1 MSRDN
6 YSFNYSRDDIEW
18 LADQLAGI
26 LVSSQ
31 EQQQVQVMT
40 IDMLDTLSL
49 DAIAS
54 AVAGITDPIGQLKDW
69 LYDVLKKFANT
80 IINAVT
86 SAWAKFYDNVI
97 APVLNA
103 ISSAISALYD
113 TLSSAMNYLTSAI
126 SAINDALDKVVV
138 QPILDALQWVQNVLP
153 ELGNLVS
160 ELIDDIYQAFSKIGD
175 KISEIAGKI
184 SDTLSSILDNISSTL
199 VEMLSTAGD
208 AISSLIS
215 GISDAVDTIASKIAD
230 VAKKV
235 SSTLSNIL
243 DTVTDKASSLL
254 SGIADVV
261 SNILDNIRSAAS
273 KIASTLSDIVD
284 TIRDRLS
291 DLVSRLS
298 DIVSD
303 VADNIRK
310 AIGSIADKLQ
320 DMLTKISNTIGSLA
334 SKIVNT
340 LRDIGSK
347 IADIA
352 RSVASKLGDI
362 VSSIASRLES
372 LGSKLLELLSRAGNE
387 IEKIIASV
395 TDAANKLLSGIE
407 DAARKAIHG
416 IQEAVTKAIDT
427 VFSAIRSI
435 ADKISELVS
444 KMTSLIESI
453 GSKLLDIV
461 KKAASEIHSAL
472 SSIYDKAIKPL
483 ATKITDALT
492 SIGNKAS
499 SIITSIVDKVKEI
512 PGAIDS
518 IARKI
523 SGAFSTVANYLKD
536 IGVKIK
542 DILTSIA
549 ELFNPMKLVSAL
561 GNLLR
566 RAAPDVYQA
575 LEATLAGIHS
585 PLDAIK
591 AYPRILGLTMLGLAK
606 IIWYL
611 MPDSVKGFFEHVADA
626 VKTVGDYLMGF
637 VNAIM
642 KFPEWF
648 PKWFYEHIAKPIV
661 GGLEKLG
668 QIIWEHLPDFVKNF
682 FSKAIDFFTH
692 IPDYIGKAVDA
703 IVDAGKNIVDAAK
716 MVYEGIKRFIEDPLD
731 TFKSVLEWLWEHAF
745 KPLGEAIVGGLEKL
759 GQIIWEHLP
768 DTVKDFL
775 VGVKDTIVKLYDT
788 ISSGVKWFIDH
799 LPDIKDAI
807 IAIKD
812 AIVSFFK
819 DPLGALKGALEWLW
833 ENALKPLGERIYEGL
848 EKLGEWLWEKLPD
861 NVKTGLV
868 KIGDFFKWLYDQ
880 LQEFAKDPK
889 GKILGLL
896 EWLWDKTLGAKD
908 WLMKHVFTPF
918 MHLLGDLWEKLSEV
932 LAKIGEVT
940 VNAFKKIGGPVF
952 NALRDAFKYVSGL
965 VLSGVGIAID
975 IAKTLLGKI
984 RDFMSDILPYEVGGL
999 AGALLAKVLG
1009 KDKVG
1014 MVLSFAGPF
1023 TLPVILV
1030 GRLFEYIVKE
1040 AKKVMPLVMQDPV
1053 STMYGVMN
1061 LAVLGSAMGMLF
1073 TSGFRALA
1081 RVLKGV
1087 RIKLSALLRP
1097 LGVGVGGESDVE
1109 VNLGE
1114 AIQELTNFMD
1124 KIFPDVA
1131 RYLIIGH
1138 MIWWAEP
1145 TRAITRYWLTNY
1157 LTIELPPMEQ
1167 TMRSLRRHLTTPL
1180 ASEYYRIYVEQLRM
1194 GGISQR
1200 FIDYLYPL
1208 PEDLLKIYQGLGP
1221 FYDDKLKA
1229 IVITDRFGQERV
1241 FPVSLVAEIPTPSEL
1256 AHMMIRDIILNP
1268 KDFAAVM
1275 GMHGF
1280 TPDVAFMFY
1289 LLHFRYPSPEKLASF
1304 FWRGVAGELWNP
1316 DESYDK
1322 DIVELFFKKQKKGTQ
1337 LPIPKAPKSFNFA
1350 SKELFEIMKQYMKWH
1365 DYARIPWHPG
1375 WPTDNA
1381 IIMDLIADIPGKID
1395 LRWMSRWGL
1404 FDYWGAYG
1412 KKATSTIEDITT
1424 SILIANQTAS
1434 AEPMIKLY
1442 NQYLSQRQPVFD
1454 VRQFA
1459 RALQATGL
1467 HPYWVPW
1474 VTVAETINAL
1484 SEERTLLRT
1493 GFINLFREGLW
1504 PLDTLN
1510 KLLAGFFT
1518 VVFKTAYF
1526 DPNDFNWKE
1535 VDIEYPVAFLPAE
1548 SKLLELRALMDKALD
1563 IYREA
1568 YRRIIRAIAFHTVS
1582 VEQGKAILAD
1592 IVLNINEKF
1601 FVKEMERIS
1610 GKTLALQLDEGYWGA
1625 WSTYARVLQEI
1636 EAVERTRFYA
1646 RYIIWNVLWALRYGY
1661 TTQEEA
1667 EKWVNDLVQAMNEHP
1682 RIKAMIEQAVRFMLF
1697 RFYKEISVRAII
1709 NKLRSRRMSV
1719 EEAVR
1724 ALMAL
1729 GFDEKT
1735 ARLYID
1741 ANVYWYTPSIVTYA
1755 SMLEVVP
1762 EALSTVLGIIE
1773 HLNLP
1778 SDEYLYWV
1786 LYLLRQPT
1794 RDELT
1799 LVRTRIY
1806 QLLAL
1811 GMQPDNLIE
1820 LLSEYTIGYEIKNGK
1835 LEYVLGPKAKELLA
1849 IYEKARTV
1857 FQAFG
1862 IAPQE
1867 WALYNLIAL
1876 MEQKKDL
1883 LKAAEKERIPSPTTI
1898 ASLAEYLVLPE
1909 DLVKKT
1915 LEEYHVSPDWL
1926 PYWLEYIRVKPLK
1939 SDYKN
1944 LLTVYIRA
1952 LRYGAVSEKDVESFI
1967 KELEDWGFTPREIDV
1982 IRRRVDL
1989 EEAIAAA
1996 REYMPTPFSLATLS
2010 EYMVLPESLV
2020 EEAFEKR
2027 HVPEE
2032 WRKIWLEYIRVRPL
2046 KPDYRS
2052 LLSVYI
2058 RALRYKAVS
2067 EEEFKKFLEELS
2079 QWGFTPKEIE
2089 LITRRAA
2096 LEEAIVEAREA
2107 ARLYI
2112 PTPTMLATLSEYMVL
2127 PEELV
2132 KEVFEKRHVPP
2143 KWQSIWLE
2151 YIRVRPLKS
2160 DFRRLLSAHIR
2171 AMRYGIIS
2179 RDEVKNFIESLRNW
2193 GFTPIEI
2200 QVLEKIADLEAAI
2213 TDARE
2218 YIPTPSQLATI
2229 AEYVPAARTLIQ
2241 EVLVKRHVPKEWWPL
2256 WIQYVHLRP
2265 LSSEVREV
2273 IRDIRSLY
2281 EYFAVRLEDMEKA
2294 LRQFIRYGLESEEI
2308 ALLVYGSQLRA
2319 ALRAYRELVGT
2330 PRQLVSMAEYS
2341 PKARRL
2347 ALAQVYKMIDALP
2360 VDQQTKEFLKKMWE
2374 EYIRVRPVYD
2384 EVRRYITELINDYAN
2399 GLMTDEELKNE
2410 LEALKD
2416 WGLDDYEIQFYIWLA
2431 QRRRVRYAY
2440 REMLREMRSQGYF
2453 GL

>member
-1 MSRDN
+1 VSRDN

-18 LADQLAGI
+18 LADQLADI

-69 LYDVLKKFANT
+69 LYDVLKKFVDT

-97 APVLNA
+97 APVLNS

-126 SAINDALDKVVV
+126 SAIKDAIDKVVV

-160 ELIDDIYQAFSKIGD
+160 ELIDDIYQAFSKIADKIKDVVSNVGDSLSSILDTVESAVTSIFDTLADSASSLLSTLSD
-175 KISEIAGKI
+175 KISEIGSKLG
-184 SDTLSSILDNISSTL
+184 DVLSSVSDSLKSIVSSMVDT
-199 VEMLSTAGD
+199 VSSAVN
-208 AISSLIS
+208 SLINS
-215 GISDAVDTIASKIAD
+215 ISNAVSTIASKLEDAASAVTSALSEISSKLSDLLSSAGSAIQKLLSD
-230 VAKKV
+230 LASTTQQALSKILESV
-235 SSTLSNIL
+235 SKIGSAIEDIVSRAGSALKQA
-243 DTVTDKASSLL
+243 VTAVMDKLEDAASSLIKALGEVGSKL
-254 SGIADVV
+254 SD
-261 SNILDNIRSAAS
+261 
-273 KIASTLSDIVD
+273 IASTIASKLA
-284 TIRDRLS
+284 
-291 DLVSRLS
+291 
-298 DIVSD
+298 DIVSTITSKLED
-303 VADNIRK
+303 AFS
-310 AIGSIADKLQ
+310 AILDRIK
-320 DMLTKISNTIGSLA
+320 
-334 SKIVNT
+334 
-340 LRDIGSK
+340 DIGSK
-347 IADIA
+347 FAELLSKAASSIEDMLSKIG
-352 RSVASKLGDI
+352 SKLGDI
-362 VSSIASRLES
+362 ASAL
-372 LGSKLLELLSRAGNE
+372 
-387 IEKIIASV
+387 I
-395 TDAANKLLSGIE
+395 
-407 DAARKAIHG
+407 
-416 IQEAVTKAIDT
+416 
-427 VFSAIRSI
+427 
-435 ADKISELVS
+435 DKI
-444 KMTSLIESI
+444 KSI
-453 GSKLLDIV
+453 GSVLEDTI
-461 KKAASEIHSAL
+461 SSAL
-472 SSIYDKAIKPL
+472 SSLKTSLSKVLDSVLKIASAIADKLRDIGRAIANIVANVRSSLSKILDEIVSRLAKLADTIVSAVEKAVDKIEKALSSLFDKAIRPVID
-483 ATKITDALT
+483 KIVD
-492 SIGNKAS
+492 SITTIWGKISNVFEDLGKRIKDIAS
-499 SIITSIVDKVKEI
+499 SIAD
-512 PGAIDS
+512 
-518 IARKI
+518 
-523 SGAFSTVANYLKD
+523 F
-536 IGVKIK
+536 
-542 DILTSIA
+542 
-549 ELFNPMKLVSAL
+549 FNPVRLVSAL

-575 LEATLAGIHS
+575 LEATIASIQS

-611 MPDSVKGFFEHVADA
+611 MPDSVKGFFENVANA

-648 PKWFYEHIAKPIV
+648 PHWFYEHIAKPIV
-661 GGLEKLG
+661 DGLRRIGEW
-668 QIIWEHLPDFVKNF
+668 IWEHIPDFVKNF

-692 IPDYIGKAVDA
+692 IPDYIRRAAG
-703 IVDAGKNIVDAAK
+703 IIEEAGKKIVDAAK
-716 MVYEGIKRFIEDPLD
+716 MVYEGIKKLVEDPLG

-745 KPLGEAIVGGLEKL
+745 KPLGETIVGGLEKL

-768 DTVKDFL
+768 DIVKDFL
-775 VGVKDTIVKLYDT
+775 VGVKDTIVKLYDA
-788 ISSGVKWFIDH
+788 ISSGVKWFIEH

-807 IAIKD
+807 VAIKD
-812 AIVSFFK
+812 AIVGFFK

-833 ENALKPLGERIYEGL
+833 EHAFKPLGERIYEGL

-889 GKILGLL
+889 GKILGFL

-918 MHLLGDLWEKLSEV
+918 IHLLGDLWEKLGEV

-940 VNAFKKIGGPVF
+940 VNAFKKIGKPVF
-952 NALRDAFKYVSGL
+952 NALRDAFEYVSGL

-1023 TLPVILV
+1023 TLPVMLV
-1030 GRLFEYIVKE
+1030 GKLFEYIVKE

-1097 LGVGVGGESDVE
+1097 LGIGVGGESDVE

-1114 AIQELTNFMD
+1114 AIQELTGFMER
-1124 KIFPDVA
+1124 IFPDVA
-1131 RYLIIGH
+1131 RYIMIGN

-1229 IVITDRFGQERV
+1229 IVITDRFGQPRV

-1268 KDFAAVM
+1268 RDFAAVM

-1316 DESYDK
+1316 DESYDQS
-1322 DIVELFFKKQKKGTQ
+1322 IIQLFFKKGQPPK
-1337 LPIPKAPKSFNFA
+1337 PIAPKKLNFA
-1350 SKELFEIMKQYMKWH
+1350 ADQLFEIMKQYMKWH
-1365 DYARIPWHPG
+1365 DYARIPWKSG

-1395 LRWMSRWGL
+1395 LRWMTRWGM
-1404 FDYWGAYG
+1404 FDYWGSYG
-1412 KKATSTIEDITT
+1412 ITTTDTIEKITT
-1424 SILIANQTAS
+1424 SLLVEGQTTS
-1434 AEPMIKLY
+1434 AKPMTKLY
-1442 NQYLSQRQPVFD
+1442 NQYLSKPQVIFD
-1454 VRQFA
+1454 VQQFA

-1526 DPNDFNWKE
+1526 DPNDLKWKN
-1535 VDIEYPVAFLPAE
+1535 VNIEYPVAFLPAE

-1568 YRRIIRAIAFHTVS
+1568 YRRIIRAIAFYTVS

-1601 FVKEMERIS
+1601 FIKEMERIS
-1610 GKTLALQLDEGYWGA
+1610 GKTLALQLDEGYWEA
-1625 WSTYARVLQEI
+1625 WRTYASVLQEI

-1709 NKLRSRRMSV
+1709 NKLRSRRISV

-1762 EALSTVLGIIE
+1762 EALDTVLSIIE

-1811 GMQPDNLIE
+1811 GMQPDSLIE
-1820 LLSEYTIGYEIKNGK
+1820 MLSEYSIGYEIKNGK
-1835 LEYVLGPKAKELLA
+1835 LEYVLGPRAKELLA
-1849 IYEKARTV
+1849 IYEKAKNV

-1867 WALYNLIAL
+1867 WVLYNLIAL
-1876 MEQKKDL
+1876 MEQQKDL

-1915 LEEYHVSPDWL
+1915 LEEYHVAPEWL

-1939 SDYKN
+1939 SDYK
-1944 LLTVYIRA
+1944 
-1952 LRYGAVSEKDVESFI
+1952 
-1967 KELEDWGFTPREIDV
+1967 
-1982 IRRRVDL
+1982 
-1989 EEAIAAA
+1989 
-1996 REYMPTPFSLATLS
+1996 
-2010 EYMVLPESLV
+2010 
-2020 EEAFEKR
+2020 
-2027 HVPEE
+2027 
-2032 WRKIWLEYIRVRPL
+2032 
-2046 KPDYRS
+2046 S
-2052 LLSVYI
+2052 LLSTYI

-2067 EEEFKKFLEELS
+2067 EDEFKKFLKELA

-2089 LITRRAA
+2089 VVSRRAA

-2127 PEELV
+2127 PENLI
-2132 KEVFEKRHVPP
+2132 KEVFEQRHVPP
-2143 KWQSIWLE
+2143 EWQSIWLE

-2160 DFRRLLSAHIR
+2160 DFRRLLSAYIR
-2171 AMRYGIIS
+2171 AMRYGIIG
-2179 RDEVKNFIESLRNW
+2179 RDEVKKFIESLRNW

-2229 AEYVPAARTLIQ
+2229 AEYVPAARAFIQ

-2281 EYFAVRLEDMEKA
+2281 EYFAVKLEDMEKA

-2308 ALLVYGSQLRA
+2308 ALVVYGSQLRA

-2341 PKARRL
+2341 PRARRL

-2360 VDQQTKEFLKKMWE
+2360 VDPQTKEFLKKMWE

-2431 QRRRVRYAY
+2431 QRRRVRYVY
-2440 REMLREMRSQGYF
+2440 REMMRQGYF

>member
-6 YSFNYSRDDIEW
+6 YSFDYSRDDIEW
-18 LADQLAGI
+18 LADQLADV
-26 LVSSQ
+26 LVARQ
-31 EQQQVQVMT
+31 EQQQVQIMT

-69 LYDVLKKFANT
+69 LYDVLKKFVDT

-113 TLSSAMNYLTSAI
+113 TLSSAMNYLTTAI
-126 SAINDALDKVVV
+126 SAIKDALDKVVV

-199 VEMLSTAGD
+199 VEMLSTAGN

-215 GISDAVDTIASKIAD
+215 GIGDAVDTIASKIAD
-230 VAKKV
+230 VAEKV
-235 SSTLSNIL
+235 SSTLDNIL

-254 SGIADVV
+254 SGIADAV

-273 KIASTLSDIVD
+273 KITSTLSDIVD
-284 TIRDRLS
+284 NIRDRLS

-303 VADNIRK
+303 AADNIRK

-320 DMLTKISNTIGSLA
+320 DMLNKISNTIGSLA

-395 TDAANKLLSGIE
+395 TDAAKKLLSGIE
-407 DAARKAIHG
+407 DVARKAIHG
-416 IQEAVTKAIDT
+416 IQEAATKAIDT

-435 ADKISELVS
+435 ADKISELAS
-444 KMTSLIESI
+444 KMTSLIERI

-483 ATKITDALT
+483 ATKITGALT
-492 SIGNKAS
+492 NIGNKAS

-523 SGAFSTVANYLKD
+523 SGAFSTVVNYLKD

-606 IIWYL
+606 IVWYL
-611 MPDSVKGFFEHVADA
+611 MPDSVKRFFEHVADA
-626 VKTVGDYLMGF
+626 VRTVGDYLMGF

-648 PKWFYEHIAKPIV
+648 PHWFYEHIAKPIV
-661 GGLEKLG
+661 DGLRK
-668 QIIWEHLPDFVKNF
+668 I
-682 FSKAIDFFTH
+682 
-692 IPDYIGKAVDA
+692 
-703 IVDAGKNIVDAAK
+703 
-716 MVYEGIKRFIEDPLD
+716 
-731 TFKSVLEWLWEHAF
+731 
-745 KPLGEAIVGGLEKL
+745 
-759 GQIIWEHLP
+759 
-768 DTVKDFL
+768 
-775 VGVKDTIVKLYDT
+775 
-788 ISSGVKWFIDH
+788 
-799 LPDIKDAI
+799 
-807 IAIKD
+807 
-812 AIVSFFK
+812 
-819 DPLGALKGALEWLW
+819 
-833 ENALKPLGERIYEGL
+833 
-848 EKLGEWLWEKLPD
+848 GEWIWANLPD

-889 GKILGLL
+889 GKILGFL

-918 MHLLGDLWEKLSEV
+918 IHLLGDLWEKLGEV

-952 NALRDAFKYVSGL
+952 NALRDAFEYVSGL
-965 VLSGVGIAID
+965 VLSGVSIAID

-984 RDFMSDILPYEVGGL
+984 RDFMSDILPYEIGGL

-1030 GRLFEYIVKE
+1030 GRLFEYIIKE

-1073 TSGFRALA
+1073 TSGFRSLA

-1097 LGVGVGGESDVE
+1097 LGVGVGGESDIE

-1114 AIQELTNFMD
+1114 AIQELTKFMD

-1180 ASEYYRIYVEQLRM
+1180 ANEYYRIYVEQLRM

-1229 IVITDRFGQERV
+1229 IVITDRFGQPRV

-1268 KDFAAVM
+1268 RDFAAVM

-1322 DIVELFFKKQKKGTQ
+1322 NIVELFFKKQKKGTQ
-1337 LPIPKAPKSFNFA
+1337 LPIPKAPKLFNFK

-1412 KKATSTIEDITT
+1412 KTATTTIEDITT

-1568 YRRIIRAIAFHTVS
+1568 YRRIIRAIAFYTVS

-1610 GKTLALQLDEGYWGA
+1610 GKTLALQLDEGYWEA
-1625 WSTYARVLQEI
+1625 WSTYAKVLQEV
-1636 EAVERTRFYA
+1636 EAIERTRFYA

-1682 RIKAMIEQAVRFMLF
+1682 RIRAMIEQAVRFMLF

-1709 NKLRSRRMSV
+1709 NKLRSRRISV

-1724 ALMAL
+1724 ALMDL

-1762 EALSTVLGIIE
+1762 EALDTVLSIIE

-1811 GMQPDNLIE
+1811 GMQPDSLIE
-1820 LLSEYTIGYEIKNGK
+1820 MLSEYSIGYEIKNGK
-1835 LEYVLGPKAKELLA
+1835 LEYVLGQRAKELLA
-1849 IYEKARTV
+1849 IYEKAKSV

-1867 WALYNLIAL
+1867 WVLYNLIAL
-1876 MEQKKDL
+1876 MEQQKDL

-1915 LEEYHVSPDWL
+1915 LEEYHVAPEWL

-1939 SDYKN
+1939 SDYK
-1944 LLTVYIRA
+1944 
-1952 LRYGAVSEKDVESFI
+1952 
-1967 KELEDWGFTPREIDV
+1967 
-1982 IRRRVDL
+1982 
-1989 EEAIAAA
+1989 
-1996 REYMPTPFSLATLS
+1996 
-2010 EYMVLPESLV
+2010 
-2020 EEAFEKR
+2020 
-2027 HVPEE
+2027 
-2032 WRKIWLEYIRVRPL
+2032 
-2046 KPDYRS
+2046 S
-2052 LLSVYI
+2052 LLSTYI

-2067 EEEFKKFLEELS
+2067 EDEFKKFLKELA

-2089 LITRRAA
+2089 VVSRRAA

-2127 PEELV
+2127 PENLI
-2132 KEVFEKRHVPP
+2132 KEVFEQRHVPP
-2143 KWQSIWLE
+2143 EWQSIWLE

-2160 DFRRLLSAHIR
+2160 DFRRLLSAYIR
-2171 AMRYGIIS
+2171 AMRYGIIG
-2179 RDEVKNFIESLRNW
+2179 RDEVKKFIESLRNW

-2229 AEYVPAARTLIQ
+2229 AEYVPAARAFIQ
-2241 EVLVKRHVPKEWWPL
+2241 EVLVKRNVPKEWWPL

-2281 EYFAVRLEDMEKA
+2281 EYFAVKLDDMEKA

-2360 VDQQTKEFLKKMWE
+2360 VDPQTKEFLKKMWE

>member
-18 LADQLAGI
+18 LADQLADV
-26 LVSSQ
+26 LVARQ
-31 EQQQVQVMT
+31 EQQQVQIMT
-40 IDMLDTLSL
+40 IDMLETLSL

-69 LYDVLKKFANT
+69 LYDVLKKFVDT

-113 TLSSAMNYLTSAI
+113 TLSSAMNYLTTAI
-126 SAINDALDKVVV
+126 SAIKDALDKVVV

-215 GISDAVDTIASKIAD
+215 GIGDAVDTIASKIAD
-230 VAKKV
+230 VAEKV
-235 SSTLSNIL
+235 SSTLDNIL

-254 SGIADVV
+254 SGIADAV

-273 KIASTLSDIVD
+273 KITSTLSDIVD
-284 TIRDRLS
+284 NIRDRLS

-303 VADNIRK
+303 ATDNIRK

-320 DMLTKISNTIGSLA
+320 DMLNKISNTIGSLA

-347 IADIA
+347 IANIA

-395 TDAANKLLSGIE
+395 TDAAKKLLSGIE
-407 DAARKAIHG
+407 YVARKAIHG
-416 IQEAVTKAIDT
+416 IQESATKAIDT

-435 ADKISELVS
+435 ADKISELAS

-492 SIGNKAS
+492 IIGNKAS

-523 SGAFSTVANYLKD
+523 SSAFSTVANYLKD

-606 IIWYL
+606 IVWYL
-611 MPDSVKGFFEHVADA
+611 MPDSVKRFFEHVADA
-626 VKTVGDYLMGF
+626 VRTVGDYLMGF

-648 PKWFYEHIAKPIV
+648 PHWFYEHIAKPIV
-661 GGLEKLG
+661 DGLRK
-668 QIIWEHLPDFVKNF
+668 I
-682 FSKAIDFFTH
+682 
-692 IPDYIGKAVDA
+692 
-703 IVDAGKNIVDAAK
+703 
-716 MVYEGIKRFIEDPLD
+716 
-731 TFKSVLEWLWEHAF
+731 
-745 KPLGEAIVGGLEKL
+745 
-759 GQIIWEHLP
+759 
-768 DTVKDFL
+768 
-775 VGVKDTIVKLYDT
+775 
-788 ISSGVKWFIDH
+788 
-799 LPDIKDAI
+799 
-807 IAIKD
+807 
-812 AIVSFFK
+812 
-819 DPLGALKGALEWLW
+819 
-833 ENALKPLGERIYEGL
+833 
-848 EKLGEWLWEKLPD
+848 GEWIWAKLPD

-918 MHLLGDLWEKLSEV
+918 IHLLGDMWEKLGEV

-940 VNAFKKIGGPVF
+940 VNAFKKIGEPIF
-952 NALRDAFKYVSGL
+952 SALRDAFEYVSGL
-965 VLSGVGIAID
+965 VLSGVSIAID
-975 IAKTLLGKI
+975 IAKTLLGKVYG
-984 RDFMSDILPYEVGGL
+984 FMKDMLPYEVGGL

-1073 TSGFRALA
+1073 TSGFRSLA

-1097 LGVGVGGESDVE
+1097 LGVGVGGESDIE

-1180 ASEYYRIYVEQLRM
+1180 ANEYYRIYVEQLRM

-1229 IVITDRFGQERV
+1229 IVITDRFGQPRV

-1268 KDFAAVM
+1268 RDFAAVM

-1316 DESYDK
+1316 DESYDQS
-1322 DIVELFFKKQKKGTQ
+1322 IIQLFFKKGQPPK
-1337 LPIPKAPKSFNFA
+1337 PIAPKKLNFA
-1350 SKELFEIMKQYMKWH
+1350 ADQLFEIMKQYMKWH
-1365 DYARIPWHPG
+1365 DYARIPWKSG

-1395 LRWMSRWGL
+1395 LRWMTRWGM
-1404 FDYWGAYG
+1404 FDYWGSYG
-1412 KKATSTIEDITT
+1412 ITTTDTIEKITT
-1424 SILIANQTAS
+1424 SLLVEGQTTS
-1434 AEPMIKLY
+1434 AEPMTKLY
-1442 NQYLSQRQPVFD
+1442 SQYLSQPQVIFD
-1454 VRQFA
+1454 VQQFA

-1526 DPNDFNWKE
+1526 DPNDLKWKN
-1535 VDIEYPVAFLPAE
+1535 VNIEYPVAFLPAE

-1568 YRRIIRAIAFHTVS
+1568 YRRIIRAIAFYTVS

-1610 GKTLALQLDEGYWGA
+1610 GKTLALQLDEGYWEA
-1625 WSTYARVLQEI
+1625 WSTYASVLQEI

-1709 NKLRSRRMSV
+1709 NKLRSRRISV

-1762 EALSTVLGIIE
+1762 EALETVLSIIE

-1811 GMQPDNLIE
+1811 GMQPDSLIE
-1820 LLSEYTIGYEIKNGK
+1820 MLSEYSIGYEIKNGK
-1835 LEYVLGPKAKELLA
+1835 LEYVLGPRAKELLA
-1849 IYEKARTV
+1849 IYEKAKSV

-1867 WALYNLIAL
+1867 WVLYNLIAL
-1876 MEQKKDL
+1876 MEQQKDL

-1915 LEEYHVSPDWL
+1915 LEEYHVAPEWL

-1939 SDYKN
+1939 SDYK
-1944 LLTVYIRA
+1944 
-1952 LRYGAVSEKDVESFI
+1952 
-1967 KELEDWGFTPREIDV
+1967 
-1982 IRRRVDL
+1982 
-1989 EEAIAAA
+1989 
-1996 REYMPTPFSLATLS
+1996 
-2010 EYMVLPESLV
+2010 
-2020 EEAFEKR
+2020 
-2027 HVPEE
+2027 
-2032 WRKIWLEYIRVRPL
+2032 
-2046 KPDYRS
+2046 S
-2052 LLSVYI
+2052 LLSTYI

-2067 EEEFKKFLEELS
+2067 EDEFKKFMKELA

-2089 LITRRAA
+2089 VVSRRAA

-2127 PEELV
+2127 PENLI
-2132 KEVFEKRHVPP
+2132 KEVFEQRHVPP
-2143 KWQSIWLE
+2143 EWQSIWLE

-2160 DFRRLLSAHIR
+2160 DFRRLLSAYIR

-2179 RDEVKNFIESLRNW
+2179 RDEVKKFIENLRNW

-2229 AEYVPAARTLIQ
+2229 AEYVPAARAFIQ

-2281 EYFAVRLEDMEKA
+2281 EYFAIKLDDLQRL
-2294 LRQFIRYGLESEEI
+2294 LRRFVAYGLEDEEL
-2308 ALLVYGSQLRA
+2308 ALLLYGSQLRA

-2341 PKARRL
+2341 PRARRL

-2431 QRRRVRYAY
+2431 QRRRVRYVY
-2440 REMLREMRSQGYF
+2440 REMMRQGYF